1 MSDVTLRIVLDDA
14 HRDKSDARCRALEAA
29 GLRIE
34 DSIPAIGVIFGT
46 ADSENLARVKQTR
59 GVLEAEPE
67 AQYQL
72 PPFDSDQ
79 PQ

>member
-1 MSDVTLRIVLDDA
+1 MSDVTLKIVLDDA
-14 HRDKSDARCRALEAA
+14 HRDKPDEVCRALTAA

-34 DSIPAIGVIFGT
+34 NSIPAIGVIFGT
-46 ADSENLARVKQTR
+46 ADSENLERLKATE

-67 AQYQL
+67 AGYQL
-72 PPFDSDQ
+72 PPLDSNT